1 MLLFKNAQI
10 CSEEA
15 VSAPQDI
22 LIKDGQVSSIG
33 ENLEAPEGARVVDA
47 SGKLLMPTMF
57 DTHVHFRE
65 PGQTH
70 KEDIASGGAAAL
82 NGGVTGI
89 VMMPNTSPSIDNP
102 AIVKDLLEKAK
113 QVTKINVYTSGC
125 VSKGREGKELAAIHG
140 MKEAGVLMLTDDGD
154 TVDDPALY
162 KRAME
167 YATEFGMFFA
177 SHCETPS
184 LSGPRAMNEGKKSFE
199 LGVIGSPAISEE
211 ICMDRDIRLAYATGA
226 HLHIQHVSSGIGVKT
241 IKFWKE
247 MGARVTAEV
256 CPHHLI
262 FNEED
267 IGEYDTNFKMN
278 PPLRTAEDNEMLLEG
293 LKEGVFDIISTD
305 HAPHTEYEKTSVDF
319 VSAPNGITGLETAL
333 ISLYHEYVQHGKL
346 DWPLIVNK
354 FSAEPRRMMQ
364 IAPVPIVEGGA
375 AEFLLFDPNATTTF
389 SRDFFASKS
398 INSPYIDKTLNGEI
412 QMVVMGDEVLL
423 ERNV

>member
-1 MLLFKNAQI
+1 MV
-10 CSEEA
+10 SEDSVSQKQDVLVEKGRISKVGKGLKPPKEA
-15 VSAPQDI
+15 R
-22 LIKDGQVSSIG
+22 LIEG
-33 ENLEAPEGARVVDA
+33 E
-47 SGKLLMPTMF
+47 GKLLMPTMF

-70 KEDIASGGAAAL
+70 KEDIQSGSEAAI
-82 NGGVTGI
+82 NGGITGV
-89 VMMPNTSPSIDNP
+89 VMMPNTSPAIDSP
-102 AIVKDLLEKAK
+102 TIVRALMEKAQ
-113 QVTKINVYTSGC
+113 QVSRIPIYTSGC

-140 MKEAGVLMLTDDGD
+140 MKEEGVLMLTDDGD

-184 LSGPRAMNEGKKSFE
+184 LSGPRAMNEGKKSYE
-199 LGVIGSPAISEE
+199 LGIIGSPAISEE
-211 ICMDRDIRLAYATGA
+211 ICMDRDIRLAHATGA

-267 IGEYDTNFKMN
+267 IGDYDTNYKMN
-278 PPLRTAEDNEMLLEG
+278 PPLRTAEDNQMLLEG
-293 LKEGVFDIISTD
+293 LKDDTFDIISTD
-305 HAPHTEYEKTSVDF
+305 HAPHSDYEKNSNDF

-333 ISLYHEYVQHGKL
+333 VSLYDEYITSGQL
-346 DWPLIVNK
+346 DWPLIVRK
-354 FSAEPRRMMQ
+354 FSAEPRRMMKLP
-364 IAPVPIVEGGA
+364 PVPIEEGGA
-375 AEFLLFDPNATTTF
+375 AEFLLFDPSSTTSFTP
-389 SRDFFASKS
+389 DFFRSKS
-398 INSPYIDKTLNGEI
+398 VNSPFIHRELEGEI
-412 QMVVMGDEVLL
+412 QLVVLGDEILL
-423 ERNV
+423 ERGLE